1 MTPIVPGYVMNT
13 QSARKILVV
22 GLGLWLLVVT
32 TALASPMTGHA
43 MDHGHHTQQSH
54 SQPWC
59 DWMCKA
65 SHAIHTPSVSLV
77 QSYDVLTSAYRPP
90 HTHHQRFL
98 VSSANS
104 RAPPPSSLS

>member
-1 MTPIVPGYVMNT
+1 MSP
-13 QSARKILVV
+13 QSVQKILAV

-43 MDHGHHTQQSH
+43 VDHHHTQQSH

-65 SHAIHTPSVSLV
+65 SHAIHTPSASLI
-77 QSYDVLTSAYRPP
+77 QSYGVLTSAYHPP
-90 HTHHQRFL
+90 HTHHLSFL
-98 VSSANS
+98 ISSADS
-104 RAPPPSSLS
+104 RAPPAFSLS